1 MLKRLLGRWRRR
13 HAGRHRVADSTL
25 PRISGRIFAALL
37 VVLVVLLLST
47 LGFYRA
53 GDGSAS
59 WADSLYMALIT
70 ISTVG
75 YEEAVPLDSL
85 GDRIFAGV
93 ASIVGFGALTFL
105 FTSLSVFFLEKDLD
119 HTLRRRRMEKRI
131 RKLRGHYIVCGFG
144 RVGRN
149 TARELASTG
158 RDFVAIDTEQSRFDT
173 YREEFPG
180 LLFLQG
186 DASDDALLTS
196 ADLEDAAGVFA
207 VTGDDSRNLMITITA
222 KQLNPHVRVIARA
235 HEVRNI
241 AKIRRA
247 GADDVISPDFTGG
260 LRIASAM
267 LRPNVVS
274 LLDEM
279 MRSDE
284 ALRIEEFSIAA
295 DFRSAPIAAL
305 ELLRRDFLLIS
316 VRTPSGW
323 VFNPDPEFRVEP
335 GHVLVAMASPSGRD
349 AIEQRLASLGG

>member
-1 MLKRLLGRWRRR
+1 VRRR
-13 HAGRHRVADSTL
+13 ADEPGASRTRIPHPADSTL
-25 PRISGRIFAALL
+25 PRITGRIVAALL
-37 VVLVVLLLST
+37 VVLVVLAVAT
-47 LGFYRA
+47 AGFHRA
-53 GDGSAS
+53 GGGSAD

-75 YEEAVPLDSL
+75 YGEAVPLDST
-85 GDRIFAGV
+85 GDRVFAGV
-93 ASIVGFGALTFL
+93 AAIVGFGALTFL

-119 HTLRRRRMEKRI
+119 HTLRRRRMEKKI

-158 RDFVAIDTEQSRFDT
+158 RDFVAIDTEPARFDAH
-173 YREEFPG
+173 REEFPG
-180 LLFLQG
+180 LLFLHG
-186 DASDDALLTS
+186 DASDDALLLA
-196 ADLEDAAGVFA
+196 ADLGDAAGVFA

-222 KQLNPHVRVIARA
+222 KQLNPRARVVARA

-241 AKIRRA
+241 DKIRRA

-267 LRPNVVS
+267 LRPHVVN

-279 MRSDE
+279 MRSDQ
-284 ALRIEEFSIAA
+284 ALRVEEFPVAA
-295 DFRSAPIAAL
+295 GFAPVPLAAL

-316 VRTPSGW
+316 VRTPAGW
-323 VFNPDPEFRVEP
+323 VFNPEPEFRIEP
-335 GHVLVAMASPSGRD
+335 GHVLVAMASATGRA